1 MSEYKKVETRIKH
14 DSARKSAVN
23 EIAQLE
29 KELALKSPFDS
40 EYGEKLKRC
49 DLLKRQL
56 VLYDREMGYIYER

>member
-1 MSEYKKVETRIKH
+1 MNYYKKVETRIKH

-40 EYGEKLKRC
+40 EYGKKT
-49 DLLKRQL
+49 
-56 VLYDREMGYIYER
+56 